1 MPSLS
6 SAHITVVGPGGP
18 DLLLVPGLTATT
30 RLTAA
35 ETGGPS
41 IVEHVFSPRCLV
53 PPHRHTLE
61 DEISYVVEGQIGFR
75 SDGNEVV
82 LGAGGYIVKPR
93 GELHSMWNAGPL
105 PARMIEIINPAGF
118 ENYFVDLAAAVAANG
133 GRPEPAVTAPVAER
147 YGLSF
152 DLGEVPELVAK
163 YGLIAPGR

>member
-1 MPSLS
+1 MPSMS
-6 SAHITVVGPGGP
+6 SAHLSVVAPGGP

-41 IVEHVFSPRCLV
+41 IVEHVFSPGCLV
-53 PPHRHTLE
+53 PPHRHTRE

-75 SDGNEVV
+75 SDGTEVV

-93 GELHSMWNAGPL
+93 GELHSMWNAGRL

-118 ENYFVDLAAAVAANG
+118 ENYFIDLAAAVAANG
-133 GRPEPAVTAPVAER
+133 GRPEPAVTAPVAEH

-152 DLGEVPELVAK
+152 DLVEVPDLVAR
-163 YGLIAPGR
+163 YGLTAPQR